1 MERPIKEFSEKLY
14 EILDDSRNSSIIRW
28 NDDGQSF
35 LLLDTIEFA
44 RSILELY
51 FKHKNLN
58 SFVRQLNKYDFHKIK
73 STPETLEKYGFHVW
87 EFKHTYFQKNRRDLL
102 GRIRRKRSVSE
113 RRSDYSNF
121 DSDMAEKS
129 ILLQNQMLNSL
140 KTLSKHFQMVSEDI
154 SELKRMILSERAVP
168 EYTGS
173 TALVY
178 EESTNF
184 KKMAVALLQSA
195 GFAVYIAETG
205 SEFSSFVTKRR
216 FDLILVSMTLRN
228 SFAAISEIR
237 RVDINVII
245 VLTGVAI
252 SRNDYVEYHRL
263 GVDEFL
269 LKPYSEDMIVAI
281 LRKHDLAKKIHDA
294 ECSSLDVRNLKYL

>member
-1 MERPIKEFSEKLY
+1 MDRPTKEFSEKLY
-14 EILDDSRNSSIIRW
+14 EILDDSRNTSIIRW

-44 RSILELY
+44 RSILEQY

-73 STPETLEKYGFHVW
+73 SSPETLEKYGFHVW
-87 EFKHTYFQKNRRDLL
+87 EFKHAYFQRNRRDLL
-102 GRIRRKRSVSE
+102 SRIRRKRSVSE

-154 SELKRMILSERAVP
+154 TELKRMILSERAGP
-168 EYTGS
+168 EYMGS

-178 EESTNF
+178 EESVNF
-184 KKMAVALLQSA
+184 RMMAVALLQSA
-195 GFAVYIAETG
+195 GFAVYVADTG
-205 SEFSSFVTKRR
+205 GDFSSFVKKRR
-216 FDLILVSMTLRN
+216 FDLILVSMALRN

-237 RVDINVII
+237 RVDINAII
-245 VLTGVAI
+245 VLTGVTI
-252 SRNDYVEYHRL
+252 SRNDYVEYHKL

-281 LRKHDLAKKIHDA
+281 LRKHDLAKKSHDTG
-294 ECSSLDVRNLKYL
+294 CSSLDVRNLKYL